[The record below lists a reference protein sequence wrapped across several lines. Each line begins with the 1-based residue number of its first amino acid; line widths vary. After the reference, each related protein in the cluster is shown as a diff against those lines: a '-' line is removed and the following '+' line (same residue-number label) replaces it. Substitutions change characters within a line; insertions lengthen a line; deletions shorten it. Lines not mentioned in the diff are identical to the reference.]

1 MTGQLPEALRRPDEK
16 PRIVVIDD
24 DEIMLLSCKEVLGR
38 AGYIVETF
46 DSGEEG
52 LRHIASSP
60 APLLVV
66 DLKMPK
72 IDGLE
77 VIRRVRKLAPTMVI
91 VVITGYSTIATA
103 VEAMKAGAYDFLPKP
118 FTPDE
123 LVLIVNRGYE
133 RWRLAAQSERLRE
146 EKDHLQRVF
155 VTFVSHQLKTPLV
168 AVKQYLDVLMHDSK
182 IELPEIARK
191 WLSRSQFRVA
201 ELGGIIEDWLNLSR
215 IEHGGLCDRSCCS
228 DLQAVTK
235 EVVNSMTNIAE
246 AADVLLSLEEAP
258 DPLPIMADRGS
269 LEMLVSN
276 LVSNGIKYN
285 RRNGTLVVRTSLDK
299 GIAVLEVTDTGIGIS
314 EGGQKR
320 LFEEFYRV
328 KTDATENI
336 PGSGLGLALCRSIVE
351 ELRGSIIVQ
360 SEEGVGTTVGV
371 RLPRGT
377 PG

>member
-1 MTGQLPEALRRPDEK
+1 MTDPVPEALCRSGEK
-16 PRIVVIDD
+16 TRIVVIDD
-24 DEIMLLSCKEVLGR
+24 DEIMLLSCSEVLGR
-38 AGYIVETF
+38 KGYVVETF
-46 DSGEEG
+46 ASSEEG
-52 LRHIASSP
+52 LRHIANAP

-72 IDGLE
+72 INGLE
-77 VIRRVRKLAPTMVI
+77 VIRRVREIAPAMVI

-123 LVLIVNRGYE
+123 LVMIVNRGYE

-146 EKDHLQRVF
+146 EKEHLQRVF

-168 AVKQYLDVLMHDSK
+168 AVKQYLDVLMYDAK

-191 WLSRSQFRVA
+191 WISRSQFRVS
-201 ELGGIIEDWLNLSR
+201 ELSGIIEDWLNLSR
-215 IEHGGLCDRSCCS
+215 VEHGGLCDCRDCT
-228 DLQAVTK
+228 DLQQVTK
-235 EVVNSMTNIAE
+235 GVVNSWASIAE
-246 AADVLLSLEEAP
+246 GSGVLFSLEGAP
-258 DPLPIMADRGS
+258 DPLPVMGDRGA

-285 RRNGTLVVRTSLDK
+285 RRNGTLIVRTSLDEEHV
-299 GIAVLEVTDTGIGIS
+299 VLEVTDTGIGIS
-314 EGGQKR
+314 EEGQKR

-328 KTDATENI
+328 KTDETEKI

-351 ELRGSIIVQ
+351 ELRGQIVVQ
-360 SEEGVGTTVGV
+360 SEEGVGTTVTV